1 MKCRPNVLWPGRVGG
16 DGFVSLCYEVDSL
29 KLALVPL
36 STVTGFRPKM
46 T

>member
-1 MKCRPNVLWPGRVGG
+1 MLWPGRVGG

-29 KLALVPL
+29 KLVPL
-36 STVTGFRPKM
+36 STVTGFRPKV

>member
-1 MKCRPNVLWPGRVGG
+1 MLWLGRVSG

-36 STVTGFRPKM
+36 CTVTGFRPKV